1 MNSRFDRMI
10 ETVNV
15 IHGTQSTS
23 RSKRRR
29 AASGSSSTASYDMP
43 RTPVDVYSALEG
55 GRLGEDFSVLK
66 LRPFSLQQESPDLG
80 QTYRATPSTL
90 DTTTRYK
97 SPQDAPPAWLTTTV
111 ATLGLNHPLRDLI
124 PTPEAH
130 ILSSNVRDDA
140 YIAPEPSLP
149 LRHTR
154 ISRREDDVFAFR
166 PPSQPVS
173 PPREDMSPH
182 MLYQAPGIPQYR
194 DDTTSVTGHNIYD
207 VGFNLPLHL
216 SSPASLHSPVIPPPH
231 IQSPPLVSPFM
242 LWDDEQS
249 DYEDGATLLQEA
261 GNLDSMPFSKPGP
274 LASSKV
280 HSSSSRTFNSV
291 NTGSMSSSVVDTYD
305 TPTLT
310 PPFSRPGP
318 LVKPSSVVSNSTLS
332 VDRRRPKSLAPPIVP
347 VSLSRPARKK
357 TESPSGSDDSIGR
370 PPLAGISWYSSP
382 LSSSSLV
389 LAHQAIVPPPVF
401 HYTTPVHV
409 TRPVQPTS
417 RVYFDSPMEDPVSSD
432 PLEESDYAL
441 DLDYGSLDFRWERF
455 DRTEDIRTEGG
466 QGADSSIPPV
476 LIDAVQD
483 VEDAPS
489 DEVSRQIEGSSHPC
503 ASIQPS
509 SRPGSQETADYST
522 RVEDFADSEE
532 NKPAVHSLP
541 DVGRPSVTLAV
552 PQKEGE
558 DERASSLHATAV
570 SPPLGS
576 AVTVV
581 GSPEQLSAEKP
592 EILTFD
598 TQDAT
603 FDSVTMP
610 NLIIPVCLSTDV
622 SF

>member
-1 MNSRFDRMI
+1 M
-10 ETVNV
+10 
-15 IHGTQSTS
+15 
-23 RSKRRR
+23 
-29 AASGSSSTASYDMP
+29 
-43 RTPVDVYSALEG
+43 
-55 GRLGEDFSVLK
+55 
-66 LRPFSLQQESPDLG
+66 
-80 QTYRATPSTL
+80 
-90 DTTTRYK
+90 
-97 SPQDAPPAWLTTTV
+97 
-111 ATLGLNHPLRDLI
+111 
-124 PTPEAH
+124 
-130 ILSSNVRDDA
+130 
-140 YIAPEPSLP
+140 APEPSP
-149 LRHTR
+149 SLRHTR

-182 MLYQAPGIPQYR
+182 MLYQVPGIPQYR
-194 DDTTSVTGHNIYD
+194 ENTTSVTGHNIYD

-249 DYEDGATLLQEA
+249 DYEDGATLLEEA

-280 HSSSSRTFNSV
+280 RSSSSRTFNSV

-310 PPFSRPGP
+310 PPFSKPGP
-318 LVKPSSVVSNSTLS
+318 LVKPSYVVSNSTLS
-332 VDRRRPKSLAPPIVP
+332 VDRRRPKLLAPPIVP

-370 PPLAGISWYSSP
+370 PPLAGISWSGSP
-382 LSSSSLV
+382 LSSSSSLA
-389 LAHQAIVPPPVF
+389 LAHQAIVPPTRNIGTLTAPVF
-401 HYTTPVHV
+401 HYTTPVHA

-466 QGADSSIPPV
+466 QGADSSTLPV
-476 LIDAVQD
+476 LLDAVQD

-489 DEVSRQIEGSSHPC
+489 DEISRRVEDSSQPC
-503 ASIQPS
+503 APILPS
-509 SRPGSQETADYST
+509 FRTGSQETADYNI
-522 RVEDFADSEE
+522 RVEDIADGEE
-532 NKPAVHSLP
+532 NIPAVHSLP
-541 DVGRPSVTLAV
+541 DVGRPSVTLAL

-558 DERASSLHATAV
+558 EGRASSLLATAV

-581 GSPEQLSAEKP
+581 GSPGQLSAEKP